1 MPILINFKNKLVSI
15 YRSKI
20 REQAISRAKKRLA
33 TAGKSVNSF
42 SADELEIIVREEEEA
57 LITDIK
63 TGSLFAAL
71 LILGVN

>member
-1 MPILINFKNKLVSI
+1 MLIDLKNKLVSK

-33 TAGKSVNSF
+33 AAGKSVSSF

-63 TGSLFAAL
+63 TGSVFAAL

>member
-1 MPILINFKNKLVSI
+1 MINFKNKLVSI